1 MSDLNPGGLAL
12 LRRSW
17 SRCWQTLGA
26 TGDGAALM
34 PQLLSAYQE
43 PQRKYHSLQH
53 LTECLA
59 MLQEYL
65 ELAEEPGEVE
75 IALWFHDAVYDVKA
89 GDNEQKSADWAARSL
104 ADAGVAQARIER
116 VVRLIMATRHAVLA
130 EGRDQQLLVDIDLAI
145 LGSPRARFVE
155 YERQIAEEYSW
166 VPEMLFRQKRRTVL
180 EEFIARRPIYSTAAL
195 RQKLERQAHDNLA
208 FSLERLTG

>member
-34 PQLLSAYQE
+34 QQLLSAYQE

-59 MLQEYL
+59 MLQEHL
-65 ELAEEPGEVE
+65 TLAEEPGEVE

-116 VVRLIMATRHAVLA
+116 VVRLIMATRHAVLP